1 MIYSNLLV
9 LLRTLLDSFIHAL
22 ALALT
27 FQSVSIYF
35 PNSTLIPFMGSS
47 RWGPLGELSQR
58 TFKHF
63 SNGFIDFGYT
73 VNKYTNS

>member
-1 MIYSNLLV
+1 MMIYFNLLA

-22 ALALT
+22 TLALT

-47 RWGPLGELSQR
+47 RWGPPWRPVTANIQ
-58 TFKHF
+58 TFLKWF
-63 SNGFIDFGYT
+63 Y
-73 VNKYTNS
+73 